1 MFFTTLLLAQTLFVK
16 TPDGNV
22 YKSVNDVPVGQCILT
37 GEEELVFEASNFNTC
52 NEVVLQPGCYRAEM
66 RGGIGTANEN
76 CLDHIGFD
84 DNTTISAVFSIS
96 QPTTVYALRGGDGNP
111 GEVIIS
117 GNYAGSFGGGASGVD
132 SILVIGDRVWRA
144 NGGAGKTCIKAK
156 GLTSTNQVS
165 YATSVQIG
173 NGFGG
178 GVNLSDHINAARAFH
193 MSPQVSYMYSI
204 GGGGGGAPSGVG
216 GANWQ
221 YKYTYPTDGIV
232 INPGE
237 NGTSLSG
244 GDGGN
249 ITSCM
254 DYNCTELRTISGGR
268 GGATMSYVC
277 GGKYAY
283 SHGGGGGGASIQ
295 IMTSTNTKAGG
306 DGGSGSTGT
315 SNISFVRIYKM

>member
-22 YKSVNDVPVGQCILT
+22 YKAVNDVPVGQCILT

-52 NEVVLQPGCYRAEM
+52 NEIVLQPGCYRAEM

-76 CLDHIGFD
+76 CLDHIAFD
-84 DNTTISAVFSIS
+84 ENTTMSAVFSIS

-111 GEVIIS
+111 GEAIIS
-117 GNYAGSFGGGASGVD
+117 GSYISSFGGGASGVD

-144 NGGAGKTCIKAK
+144 NGGAGKTCIT
-156 GLTSTNQVS
+156 GEDFTSTNTADS
-165 YATSVQIG
+165 ATTIAVG

-178 GVNLSDHINAARAFH
+178 GTNLPDDTNGARAFYN
-193 MSPQVSYMYSI
+193 VLNKVMYSI
-204 GGGGGGAPSGVG
+204 GGGGGGAPNGVG

-221 YKYTYPTDGIV
+221 YKSTFPADDII

-244 GDGGN
+244 GDGGSV
-249 ITSCM
+249 TSCI
-254 DYNCTELRTISGGR
+254 DLDCTEMRTINGGK
-268 GGATMSYVC
+268 GGTTMSYIC
-277 GGKYAY
+277 GGQYAY
-283 SHGGGGGGASIQ
+283 SYGGGGGGAAIRAY
-295 IMTSTNTKAGG
+295 STYFLTRVGG

-315 SNISFVRIYKM
+315 SNVSFVRIYKM

>member
-1 MFFTTLLLAQTLFVK
+1 MFFTTLLLAQTVFVK

-22 YKSVNDVPVGQCILT
+22 YKAVNDVPVGQCILT

-111 GEVIIS
+111 GKTIIS
-117 GNYAGSFGGGASGVD
+117 NGCISSFGGGASGVD

-144 NGGAGKTCIKAK
+144 NGGPGKTCTRPKQDCARN
-156 GLTSTNQVS
+156 LVATSTTVL
-165 YATSVQIG
+165 VG

-178 GVNLSDHINAARAFH
+178 GVNLPDHINGARSFLQHKPDA
-193 MSPQVSYMYSI
+193 VIYSI

-249 ITSCM
+249 VTSCKT
-254 DYNCTELRTISGGR
+254 YACTELVTVNGGR
-268 GGATMSYVC
+268 GGATMPYIC
-277 GGKYAY
+277 GGQYAY
-283 SHGGGGGGASIQ
+283 SYGGGGGGAAVIARSSTT
-295 IMTSTNTKAGG
+295 TSVGG

-315 SNISFVRIYKM
+315 SNVSFVRIYKM